1 MRKVLLLL
9 AATLATSLV
18 MLPGSALAASTKSD
32 QLVACVGGSTDN
44 GTFSTQKISLSLGN
58 ALGISEPMCVHVGPQ
73 GLAAATSSLVADL
86 RNARPGLPTAAS
98 ITTLLT
104 ELEAFHPTSVF
115 DLVTLAFDVCDAL
128 SATNTCNAAL
138 SAAFLAAGQV
148 PLGDT
153 ELTGTGGSCFFPPVQ
168 TGNGFF
174 STFGPDFYNI
184 NSWSANYSS
193 AVLGVMTGSASD
205 FNGNTYALNGVIGP
219 FCGGGAKALVYILH

>member
-1 MRKVLLLL
+1 
-9 AATLATSLV
+9 LV
-18 MLPGSALAASTKSD
+18 VLPGSALAAHKVD

-44 GTFSTQKISLSLGN
+44 GTFSTQKVSLDLSSTLGI
-58 ALGISEPMCVHVGPQ
+58 GISEPMCVHVGP
-73 GLAAATSSLVADL
+73 AALVDATSSLISDL
-86 RNARPGLPTAAS
+86 RNSGPGIPTAAS
-98 ITTLLT
+98 ISALLT

-128 SATNTCNAAL
+128 NATNTCDGAI
-138 SAAFLAAGQV
+138 SAAFLAAGQI

-174 STFGPDFYNI
+174 SPFGPGFYNI

-193 AVLGVMTGSASD
+193 GVLGVMTGVAQDS
-205 FNGNTYALNGVIGP
+205 NGLFYQLNGAIGP
-219 FCGGGAKALVYILH
+219 FCGGGAKALVYLLH